1 MVAAPQSAA
10 SDGQPEATAV
20 MAVHG
25 TAPEMAAGAEPETGQ
40 DAGVV
45 CQRLIKDFG
54 ARRVLDE
61 VSFAAPVGMVTGF
74 VGANGAGKTTT
85 MRIVLGLVAPTSGA
99 ALVAGK
105 RYVELDRPRRVVGAV
120 LERLGAHPG
129 QTGLA
134 HLRIL
139 AAAAG
144 IADRR
149 VPEVL
154 ELVGLGDDGHRR
166 VGGYSLGMRQRLAL
180 AAALLGDPKILV
192 LDEPANGLDPL
203 GIRWTRGFLRQ
214 LADDGRCVLV
224 SSHQL
229 GELEAIAD
237 RVVMIDRGRVLADT
251 STDSALA
258 RRGREVTARTRQ
270 PQRLAEL
277 VTKAGGTARQIG
289 DRELVVRGLTAERIG
304 EIAAGAGVV
313 LHSLVE
319 GGSALEELFLEL
331 SGVDRASPRTVD
343 DPTRGEP

>member
-1 MVAAPQSAA
+1 
-10 SDGQPEATAV
+10 
-20 MAVHG
+20 
-25 TAPEMAAGAEPETGQ
+25 MAAGARPEQ
-40 DAGVV
+40 KRDAGVV
-45 CQRLIKDFG
+45 CQGLTKDFG

-61 VSFAAPVGMVTGF
+61 VSFAAPMGMVTGF
-74 VGANGAGKTTT
+74 VGVNGAGKTTT
-85 MRIVLGLVAPTSGA
+85 MRIVLGLVAPSSGE

-105 RYVELDRPRRVVGAV
+105 RYTELDRPRHVVGAV

-129 QTGLA
+129 QTGRA
-134 HLRIL
+134 YLRIL
-139 AAAAG
+139 AAAGG

-149 VPEVL
+149 VTEVL
-154 ELVGLGDDGHRR
+154 ELVGLADDGQRR

-180 AAALLGDPKILV
+180 AAALLGDPEILV

-203 GIRWTRGFLRQ
+203 GIRWTRGFLRR

-251 STDSALA
+251 GTHSALA
-258 RRGREVTARTRQ
+258 SRGREVTARTRESG
-270 PQRLAEL
+270 RLAEL
-277 VTKAGGTARQIG
+277 VAKAGGTARQAG
-289 DRELVVRGLTAERIG
+289 DGELVVRGLTAERIG

-319 GGSALEELFLEL
+319 RASALEQLFLEL
-331 SGVDRASPRTVD
+331 SGADQSLARTVD
-343 DPTRGEP
+343 EPVRGEP

>member
-1 MVAAPQSAA
+1 
-10 SDGQPEATAV
+10 

-25 TAPEMAAGAEPETGQ
+25 TAPATAAGDGPDQGP

-45 CQRLIKDFG
+45 CQQLTKDFG

-61 VSFAAPVGMVTGF
+61 VSFAALMGMVTGF
-74 VGANGAGKTTT
+74 VGVNGAGKTTT
-85 MRIVLGLVAPTSGA
+85 MRIVLGLVAPTSGE

-149 VPEVL
+149 VLEVL
-154 ELVGLGDDGHRR
+154 ELVGLADDGHRR

-180 AAALLGDPKILV
+180 AAALLGDPRILV

-237 RVVMIDRGRVLADT
+237 RVVMIDRGRLLADT
-251 STDSALA
+251 GTDSALA
-258 RRGREVTARTRQ
+258 RRGREVTARTRE
-270 PQRLAEL
+270 PERLAEL
-277 VTKAGGTARQIG
+277 VARAGGTARQIG

-313 LHSLVE
+313 LHSLAE

-331 SGVDRASPRTVD
+331 SGADRSSAPAVD
-343 DPTRGEP
+343 DPTRGAP